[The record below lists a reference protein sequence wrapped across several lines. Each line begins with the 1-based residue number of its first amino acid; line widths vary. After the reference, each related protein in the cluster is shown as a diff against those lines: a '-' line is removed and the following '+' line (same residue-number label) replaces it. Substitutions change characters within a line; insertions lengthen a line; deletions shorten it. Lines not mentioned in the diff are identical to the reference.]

1 MPTYV
6 TLLNWTQ
13 QGVQNVKESPERLD
27 DAKALAES
35 MGGEI
40 THWFL
45 TFGRYDLVAI
55 SEFPDDETVAQFS
68 LAANSLGNISTET
81 LKAFN
86 EEEYR
91 DIIAGI
97 PET

>member
-1 MPTYV
+1 MPTYI

-13 QGVQNVKESPERLD
+13 QGVQNVKESPDRLD

-86 EEEYR
+86 EEGYR
-91 DIIAGI
+91 DIIESI
-97 PET
+97 PEQ

>member
-1 MPTYV
+1 MPTYI

-13 QGVQNVKESPERLD
+13 QGIENVQASPDRLD
-27 DAKALAES
+27 DAKSLAES

-40 THWFL
+40 THWYL

-55 SEFPDDETVAQFS
+55 SEFPDDETVAKFS

-81 LKAFN
+81 LKAFD
-86 EEEYR
+86 EQMYR
-91 DIIAGI
+91 DIIADI
-97 PET
+97 PME